1 MTVIRER
8 VKNPTLIPPHLQSS
22 HEFMSADGVG
32 CGTGSDGCWHHELS
46 YASLES
52 TDSGYTQQPW
62 LPDEL
67 VTKCMLCQ
75 QPFGM
80 WRWSHHCRDCGGC
93 FCRECTRHRVDSL
106 SKDGPAT
113 LRLCDRCAFSSA
125 HPEHLGCECAPTTT
139 LRTMPTPR
147 ITWSSHTL
155 PNAHRRPLQ
164 CSRCSFP
171 RSERQLCVYVLLVVR
186 VAACGFCAPCATS
199 IASCLGTPAA
209 TPQAPPPPPVSTAP
223 SVLQALYA
231 STPTSVNY
239 VPPTQWSGTVI
250 KGSMPG
256 AAGHGAGPG
265 ARACVATS

>member
-1 MTVIRER
+1 
-8 VKNPTLIPPHLQSS
+8 
-22 HEFMSADGVG
+22 MSADGVG

-164 CSRCSFP
+164 CSRCSLP
-171 RSERQLCVYVLLVVR
+171 RTERQLCVYVLLVLR
-186 VAACGFCAPCATS
+186 VAACATC
-199 IASCLGTPAA
+199 ASCGSGTPAA
-209 TPQAPPPPPVSTAP
+209 KTQAPPPPPVSRR
-223 SVLQALYA
+223 Y
-231 STPTSVNY
+231 
-239 VPPTQWSGTVI
+239 
-250 KGSMPG
+250 
-256 AAGHGAGPG
+256 GAGRRSSEPRSARPARRRG
-265 ARACVATS
+265 IPARACCRRSRAGRRGSRSRASGLRSACSRRGLRCAAPPS

>member
-1 MTVIRER
+1 
-8 VKNPTLIPPHLQSS
+8 
-22 HEFMSADGVG
+22 MSADGVG
-32 CGTGSDGCWHHELS
+32 CGTGADGCWHHELS

-139 LRTMPTPR
+139 LPPCQ
-147 ITWSSHTL
+147 L
-155 PNAHRRPLQ
+155 PALHGPLTRCRMLIGARCNARGA
-164 CSRCSFP
+164 RCL
-171 RSERQLCVYVLLVVR
+171 E
-186 VAACGFCAPCATS
+186 
-199 IASCLGTPAA
+199 
-209 TPQAPPPPPVSTAP
+209 P
-223 SVLQALYA
+223 SGNYA
-231 STPTSVNY
+231 STCFWSY
-239 VPPTQWSGTVI
+239 ESPPVASARPAPHALQAAEAAHPLPRHKAPRRRPCPQRHPYCKLCMLPRRRRSITFLRHNGAELSSRAACLVLRVMVLDLELVLVLLRASG
-250 KGSMPG
+250 
-256 AAGHGAGPG
+256 A
-265 ARACVATS
+265 

>member
-1 MTVIRER
+1 MCECELVLADTSISM
-8 VKNPTLIPPHLQSS
+8 I
-22 HEFMSADGVG
+22 ADGIG
-32 CGTGSDGCWHHELS
+32 GLGSNGCWHHELS

-67 VTKCMLCQ
+67 VTNCMLCQ

-93 FCRECTRHRVDSL
+93 FCRDCTRHRVESL

-125 HPEHLGCECAPTTT
+125 HPEHLGCECAPPTT
-139 LRTMPTPR
+139 LCMLTPR

-171 RSERQLCVYVLLVVR
+171 RTERQLCVYVLLVLR

-199 IASCLGTPAA
+199 SCLGTPAA
-209 TPQAPPPPPVSTAP
+209 TPQAPPPPTVSTAP
-223 SVLQALYA
+223 SVLQASYA
-231 STPTSVNY
+231 FTAAPAKYN
-239 VPPTQWSGTVI
+239 PPTQWSGTGMR
-250 KGSMPG
+250 GSMPG
-256 AAGHGAGPG
+256 APGIG
-265 ARACVATS
+265 ARACAVD

>member
-1 MTVIRER
+1 
-8 VKNPTLIPPHLQSS
+8 
-22 HEFMSADGVG
+22 
-32 CGTGSDGCWHHELS
+32 
-46 YASLES
+46 
-52 TDSGYTQQPW
+52 
-62 LPDEL
+62 
-67 VTKCMLCQ
+67 MLCQ

-80 WRWSHHCRDCGGC
+80 WRWSHHPLIMALACHGTRRDCGGC
-93 FCRECTRHRVDSL
+93 FCRECTRHRVESL

-125 HPEHLGCECAPTTT
+125 HPEHLGCECAPPTT
-139 LRTMPTPR
+139 LRMRTPR

-223 SVLQALYA
+223 SVLQASYA
-231 STPTSVNY
+231 FTPASANY
-239 VPPTQWSGTVI
+239 EPATQWSGTGM

-256 AAGHGAGPG
+256 AAGHGVG
-265 ARACVATS
+265 ARDCMLTSHVSGA